1 MPLVQIL
8 VVDLHTRFV
17 LSQNLEKYKVKSFIE
32 NLSSQDRL
40 VISTP
45 ISGHQQQKANY
56 LDFDQNYTW
65 IFRDLLELYDRSS
78 LRVIYDSREYLLAAI
93 LFVCGYD
100 CAPTGVVSAG
110 GFREIG
116 NEKVEKLGPGVQLD
130 KVLLKAMLLGVK
142 TMGDLGICSR
152 SELTFVFKK
161 LREKLYNEFHFD
173 LATLA
178 EKIEISLNGLDDFR
192 SFI

>member
-1 MPLVQIL
+1 MPLVQIV

-32 NLSSQDRL
+32 NLSPNDRS

-65 IFRDLLELYDRSS
+65 IFRDLLELYDRNS
-78 LRVIYDSREYLLAAI
+78 LRVIGDSREYLLAVI

-116 NEKVEKLGPGVQLD
+116 YENLQKLSPGVQLD
-130 KVLLKAMLLGVK
+130 KILLKAMLLGVK
-142 TMGDLGICSR
+142 TMGDLGISNG
-152 SELTFVFKK
+152 SGLTFVFNK
-161 LREKLYNEFHFD
+161 LREKLYNEFYFD

-178 EKIEISLNGLDDFR
+178 EKIEVSLNGLDDFR